1 MSTYIN
7 GSILSFLSIMDSTY
21 KQPLMEYISRVENTQ
36 DNIDEFDSAGGG
48 GNSLMH
54 EQQPQDD
61 KKDDIGENL
70 PF

>member
-1 MSTYIN
+1 
-7 GSILSFLSIMDSTY
+7 
-21 KQPLMEYISRVENTQ
+21 MEYISRVENTQ